1 MKSAQD
7 RLRVAFNIL
16 SRNSIDSVDLYGE
29 IAKAESFIQGMETQ
43 KLMQPPAAQMPLQTE
58 QPMPQDPENNPIPTM

>member
-7 RLRVAFNIL
+7 RLKVAFNIL

-29 IAKAESFIQGMETQ
+29 IAKAESFIQGMEAQ
-43 KLMQPPAAQMPLQTE
+43 KLMQSPAAQMPLQPE
-58 QPMPQDPENNPIPTM
+58 QPMPQNSTEQPIL